1 MGIGGRQR
9 GRFFALVAAGAVL
22 ASGAGVYGLRATDSW
37 PFRASYC
44 WGAWQEDS
52 GPSFLGDEALGKSGS
67 ARRAAESAPPSP
79 TRPSATC
86 TVTVASSMP
95 DDDSTEPLTFD
106 ERVILAYGPVPASAE
121 ERRAWIA
128 HFFDGSASPLPDGL
142 NGLVG
147 GDRAM
152 LVLPEAC
159 DVDGRPSAVTIRS
172 ESWGNGHLGKKAMP
186 FTIGNRMDVARMLLA
201 AAGTAASKAGCK
213 PEKPLRLSS
222 PMVVTA
228 EKDERASTPL
238 CRIPGVT
245 FEFGKDSA
253 YQQQVGAVG
262 ERLQTCSVVS
272 RSRGVPD
279 EPAAQFVMASEPR
292 MVALFDGLPEGN
304 GPGLVRATCDGRRT
318 VFYGNVE
325 PGLKGRSRPDDQQ
338 VFTNFTASVSRRI
351 GCQAGENR

>member
-1 MGIGGRQR
+1 M
-9 GRFFALVAAGAVL
+9 
-22 ASGAGVYGLRATDSW
+22 SATGSW

-52 GPSFLGDEALGKSGS
+52 GPSFLGEKALTKSGS
-67 ARRAAESAPPSP
+67 ARKANASAPPSP
-79 TRPSATC
+79 ARPNATC
-86 TVTVASSMP
+86 TVAVSSSVA
-95 DDDSTEPLTFD
+95 DDDSTDPLTFD
-106 ERVILAYGPVPASAE
+106 ERVTLQYGPVPVSAG
-121 ERRAWIA
+121 ERREWIA

-159 DVDGRPSAVTIRS
+159 DVDGRPSTVTIRS

-186 FTIGNRMDVARMLLA
+186 FTIGNRMDVARMLLDAADTA
-201 AAGTAASKAGCK
+201 AAKAGCK
-213 PEKPLRLSS
+213 HGKPLRLSS

-228 EKDERASTPL
+228 EKDERATSTL

-253 YQQQVGAVG
+253 YQQQVGVVG
-262 ERLQTCSVVS
+262 ERLQTCSVVW

-279 EPAAQFVMASEPR
+279 EPAAQFLMASEPR
-292 MVALFDGLPEGN
+292 MAALFDGLPEGI
-304 GPGLVRATCDGRRT
+304 GQGLVRATCDGRRT
-318 VFYGNVE
+318 VFYGNIE
-325 PGLKGRSRPDDQQ
+325 PGLKGLSRPDGQQ
-338 VFTNFTASVSRRI
+338 VFANFTSSVSKRI